1 MHLGC
6 YQISTCGWAV
16 LFHHFIIFTSVQ
28 GPLQLTLQNLLRS
41 LKEHC
46 KMTSV
51 TCNPLCGDSWGVRV
65 KLEFKLLQ
73 KNTEQ
78 WAFCK
83 RNIPGAHSLKYN
95 QLCREDE
102 LYRMI
107 RGLASPFAGPFP
119 PPLIPPLFLF
129 LLLLFF
135 FYVFVTRITIIK
147 VNDSKEMCLEN

>member
-1 MHLGC
+1 M
-6 YQISTCGWAV
+6 S
-16 LFHHFIIFTSVQ
+16 
-28 GPLQLTLQNLLRS
+28 
-41 LKEHC
+41 
-46 KMTSV
+46 
-51 TCNPLCGDSWGVRV
+51 
-65 KLEFKLLQ
+65 LLQ
-73 KNTEQ
+73 AKYTRSPQ
-78 WAFCK
+78 F
-83 RNIPGAHSLKYN
+83 KYN

-147 VNDSKEMCLEN
+147 VNDSKGMCLEN